1 MAALSSN
8 STSEKSRTTSGPDN
22 DFWAGQGPV
31 VLRDPAIK
39 LLSPVSGL
47 EPLSWAEDHRLAASS
62 ANSVSVMELVCD
74 IHSLSQNLVL
84 HRSHIPVPD
93 SAFELKVKVRAS
105 ARWFMVPTHVLCCSY
120 VAKLKPCFDVTWH
133 DVYVSQDVQ
142 NKCEVS
148 SSRNYPI

>member
-1 MAALSSN
+1 MAALGSN
-8 STSEKSRTTSGPDN
+8 STSERAGTASEAQSGPDN

-31 VLRDPAIK
+31 ILRDPAIK

-62 ANSVSVMELVCD
+62 TNSVSIMELVCD

-93 SAFELKVKVRAS
+93 SACDLKVTTVRS
-105 ARWFMVPTHVLCCSY
+105 SSCSLIYGNLPTHVHCCSY
-120 VAKLKPCFDVTWH
+120 VAKIKPCFDVT
-133 DVYVSQDVQ
+133 
-142 NKCEVS
+142 
-148 SSRNYPI
+148 